1 MRYLP
6 RRHHGV
12 HSVLRSGSSR
22 LLDQRPIGSVGRVY
36 RIGHLGTQA
45 PSTPEGLPPLWT
57 RFSGGAK
64 PVDLPVEQATK
75 VDLIINLD
83 TAKALGLTIPPS
95 LLLRADQLI
104 E

>member
-45 PSTPEGLPPLWT
+45 PSTPEGLRLCGQDFPAAPNPSTFPLNKRPRSTSSSTSKPRRRSGW
-57 RFSGGAK
+57 RFHRRCCWERIS
-64 PVDLPVEQATK
+64 
-75 VDLIINLD
+75 
-83 TAKALGLTIPPS
+83 S
-95 LLLRADQLI
+95 
-104 E
+104 